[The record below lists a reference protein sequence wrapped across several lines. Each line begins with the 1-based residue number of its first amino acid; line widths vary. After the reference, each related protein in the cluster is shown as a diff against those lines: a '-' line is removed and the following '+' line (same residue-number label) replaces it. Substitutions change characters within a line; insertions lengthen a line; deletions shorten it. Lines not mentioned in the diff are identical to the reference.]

1 MLATTS
7 KTAPVAVPMTSAQRL
22 EALLEHTGDLD
33 KAQVLYEQ
41 LPAWLAKADAE
52 VLHGIGQRDA
62 LDDATCKKPI
72 DQISDDRQRAES
84 AELERLTQE
93 ALRLDDL
100 GGCALPTVH

>member
-1 MLATTS
+1 MTQTVDLSQAV
-7 KTAPVAVPMTSAQRL
+7 APVTQDETMA
-22 EALLEHTGDLD
+22 ALLGVSGDLD

-100 GGCALPTVH
+100 GGCALPTAH